1 MTSSPPVVR
10 SGEYAAR
17 GDYHRTLDPD
27 WEFYPT
33 YMAKLE
39 AVRHWLNGLP
49 PGTRV
54 LDAGCGEGVL
64 VDEYAGRLAIEGID
78 PNYSSERVRSG
89 SLMALPYADGTFDRA
104 LCLDVLEHLTFEQQ
118 PQALAELH
126 RILKPG
132 GELFVSVPNLA
143 HLQSRVHFLLQGRLI
158 RTAGEA
164 KHPGDR
170 PAAEYIAMATRA
182 GFKLVA
188 RRGIFPTVP
197 ILTRMIRRSPA
208 RLRPLHRALTRLL
221 PVPGWCFLN
230 LLTLRKE
237 AGVQ

>member
-10 SGEYAAR
+10 GGEYAAR
-17 GDYHRTLDPD
+17 GDYHRSLDPN

-33 YMAKLE
+33 YIAKLD
-39 AVRHWLNGLP
+39 AVRRWLDALP
-49 PGTRV
+49 AGMHV

-64 VDEYAGRLAIEGID
+64 VDEYHGRLNIEGVD
-78 PNYSSERVRSG
+78 PNYASERVKSG
-89 SLMALPYADGTFDRA
+89 SLSALPYGDATFERA
-104 LCLDVLEHLTFEQQ
+104 LCLDVLEHLTYAEQ
-118 PQALAELH
+118 PKALAELH
-126 RILKPG
+126 RVLKPG
-132 GELFVSVPNLA
+132 GELFVSIPNLA

-158 RTAGEA
+158 RTASEA

-170 PAAEYIAMATRA
+170 PVGEYLEMAARA
-182 GFKLVA
+182 GFTLAA
-188 RRGIFPTVP
+188 REGIFPTVP

-230 LLTLRKE
+230 LLTLRK
-237 AGVQ
+237 AGGVQ